1 MILNSAKMTL
11 KEFFIDQGLDI
22 TQGLKDSLRKAN
34 RNASG
39 KTSESIN
46 FEVFE
51 DNDKVTFQ
59 IVANRNIL
67 TLQDG
72 RKPTKNGGNGQV
84 KDSIR
89 QWIKDKGIKASNGIS
104 EDSLVFLITRKIHR
118 EGYKG
123 TPGLIDDVINDSL
136 IEMISE
142 GVVGIVGN
150 EFVKEIRV

>member
-1 MILNSAKMTL
+1 MTL
-11 KEFFIDQGLDI
+11 REYFIEQGLDI

-46 FEVFE
+46 FELFE

-67 TLQDG
+67 ALQDG
-72 RKPTKNGGNGQV
+72 RKPTKNGGSGQV

-123 TPGLIDDVINDSL
+123 TPGLIDDVINESL

-150 EFVKEIRV
+150 EFVKEIKV